1 MESQRVSLEW
11 MGSRNHYGG
20 CMTNSGHSKVFL
32 LVIGL
37 VGLAVVTAAQEE
49 DMATVSAALAL
60 RAEGLI
66 IARCSVC
73 HSADLIE
80 QQRLPRARWEATV
93 KKMEHWGA
101 EISKDETDLL
111 VRYLSARYHPGAPA
125 QLPPLDSEL
134 RKAEPLTQET
144 VVEGQLKGDPARG
157 AGIFEHNCQ
166 ACHGAMAIGGM
177 GPKLVKIPILKH
189 EDLFSE
195 TVLHGR
201 GAMPAWGSVLSPQD
215 IADIHAWLVTR

>member
-1 MESQRVSLEW
+1 
-11 MGSRNHYGG
+11 
-20 CMTNSGHSKVFL
+20 MTNVSGSIMFS

-37 VGLAVVTAAQEE
+37 VGLAGVTAAQEE
-49 DMATVSAALAL
+49 ELGVISAALAP

-66 IARCSVC
+66 IARCAVC
-73 HSADLIE
+73 HSADLIV
-80 QQRLPRARWEATV
+80 QQRLPLARWEATV

-134 RKAEPLTQET
+134 RKAEPLTQKT
-144 VVEGQLKGDPARG
+144 VAEGQLTGVAARG
-157 AGIFEHNCQ
+157 AGIFELNCQ

-189 EDLFSE
+189 EDLFAE

>member
-1 MESQRVSLEW
+1 MESKRVSVEW
-11 MGSRNHYGG
+11 MGSRRHYGG
-20 CMTNSGHSKVFL
+20 DMTNSGYSRVFL
-32 LVIGL
+32 LVVGL
-37 VGLAVVTAAQEE
+37 VGLAVVTAAQEK
-49 DMATVSAALAL
+49 DMETVSAMPAL

-73 HSADLIE
+73 HSADLIA

-93 KKMEHWGA
+93 EKMEHWGA

-111 VRYLSARYHPGAPA
+111 VRYLSARYHPGAPDR
-125 QLPPLDSEL
+125 LPLLDSEF
-134 RKAEPLTQET
+134 RKAEPLTQEPVAEAPLT
-144 VVEGQLKGDPARG
+144 GVAARG

-177 GPKLVKIPILKH
+177 GPKLVKTPILKH
-189 EDLFSE
+189 EDLFWE

-201 GAMPAWGSVLSPQD
+201 GAMPGWGSVLRRQD

>member
-1 MESQRVSLEW
+1 
-11 MGSRNHYGG
+11 
-20 CMTNSGHSKVFL
+20 MTNSGYSMVFL

-37 VGLAVVTAAQEE
+37 VGPAVVMAAQEK
-49 DMATVSAALAL
+49 DMETVSAAQAL

-73 HSADLIE
+73 HSADLVA

-93 KKMEHWGA
+93 EKMEHWGA
-101 EISKDETDLL
+101 EISNDETDLL
-111 VRYLSARYHPGAPA
+111 VRYLSARYHPGAPD
-125 QLPPLDSEL
+125 QLPPLDSEF
-134 RKAEPLTQET
+134 RKAEPLTQEL
-144 VVEGQLKGDPARG
+144 VAEGPLTGVAARG

-177 GPKLVKIPILKH
+177 GPKLVKTPILKQ
-189 EDLFSE
+189 EDLFWE

>member
-1 MESQRVSLEW
+1 M
-11 MGSRNHYGG
+11 
-20 CMTNSGHSKVFL
+20 VFL

-49 DMATVSAALAL
+49 NMATVSAALAL

-73 HSADLIE
+73 HSADLIV

-93 KKMEHWGA
+93 KKMEHWGT
-101 EISKDETDLL
+101 EISNDEADLL
-111 VRYLSARYHPGAPA
+111 VRYLSARYHPGAPD

-134 RKAEPLTQET
+134 RKVEPLTQEP
-144 VVEGQLKGDPARG
+144 VAEGPLTGVAARG

-177 GPKLVKIPILKH
+177 GPKLVKNPILKH
-189 EDLFSE
+189 EDLFRDM
-195 TVLHGR
+195 VLHGR
-201 GAMPAWGSVLSPQD
+201 GPMPAWGSVLSSQD
-215 IADIHAWLVTR
+215 IADIHAWLATR

>member
-1 MESQRVSLEW
+1 MFS
-11 MGSRNHYGG
+11 
-20 CMTNSGHSKVFL
+20 

-37 VGLAVVTAAQEE
+37 VGLAGVTAAQEE
-49 DMATVSAALAL
+49 ELGVISASLAL

-66 IARCSVC
+66 NARCSVC
-73 HSADLIE
+73 HSADLIV
-80 QQRLPRARWEATV
+80 QQRLPRVRWEATV
-93 KKMEHWGA
+93 VKMEHWGA

-111 VRYLSARYHPGAPA
+111 VQYLSARYHPSAPDR
-125 QLPPLDSEL
+125 LPPLDSEL
-134 RKAEPLTQET
+134 RKAEPLTQEM
-144 VVEGQLKGDPARG
+144 VADGPLKGDPARG

-189 EDLFSE
+189 EDLFTE

-201 GAMPAWGSVLSPQD
+201 GAMPAWGPVLSPQD
-215 IADIHAWLVTR
+215 IADVHAWLVTR

>member
-1 MESQRVSLEW
+1 M
-11 MGSRNHYGG
+11 MISR
-20 CMTNSGHSKVFL
+20 HSWVFF

-37 VGLAVVTAAQEE
+37 VGLAVVTAAQEK
-49 DMATVSAALAL
+49 DMETVSAALAP

-66 IARCSVC
+66 IARCAVC
-73 HSADLIE
+73 HSADLIA

-93 KKMEHWGA
+93 EKMEHWGA

-111 VRYLSARYHPGAPA
+111 VRYLSARYHPGAPDR
-125 QLPPLDSEL
+125 LPPIDSEL
-134 RKAEPLTQET
+134 RKVEPLTQEPVAEGPLT
-144 VVEGQLKGDPARG
+144 GVVARG

-166 ACHGAMAIGGM
+166 ACHGAMAMGGM
-177 GPKLVKIPILKH
+177 GPKLVKTPILKH
-189 EDLFSE
+189 EDLFRE

-201 GAMPAWGSVLSPQD
+201 GAMPAWGSVLSRQD

>member
-1 MESQRVSLEW
+1 MTKVS
-11 MGSRNHYGG
+11 GSI
-20 CMTNSGHSKVFL
+20 MFS

-37 VGLAVVTAAQEE
+37 VGLAGVTAAQEE
-49 DMATVSAALAL
+49 ELGVISAALAP

-73 HSADLIE
+73 HSADLIA

-93 KKMEHWGA
+93 EKMEHWGV

-111 VRYLSARYHPGAPA
+111 VQYLSARYHPGAPD
-125 QLPPLDSEL
+125 QLPPLDSEF
-134 RKAEPLTQET
+134 RKVDPLTQAP
-144 VVEGQLKGDPARG
+144 VAEGELKGVPARG

-177 GPKLVKIPILKH
+177 GPKLVKTPILKH
-189 EDLFSE
+189 EDLFWE

-201 GAMPAWGSVLSPQD
+201 GAMPGWGSVLSRQD

>member
-1 MESQRVSLEW
+1 MER
-11 MGSRNHYGG
+11 
-20 CMTNSGHSKVFL
+20 
-32 LVIGL
+32 
-37 VGLAVVTAAQEE
+37 
-49 DMATVSAALAL
+49 
-60 RAEGLI
+60 
-66 IARCSVC
+66 
-73 HSADLIE
+73 
-80 QQRLPRARWEATV
+80 
-93 KKMEHWGA
+93 WGA

-111 VRYLSARYHPGAPA
+111 VRYLSARYHPGAPDR
-125 QLPPLDSEL
+125 LPPLDSEL
-134 RKAEPLTQET
+134 RKAEPLTQKT
-144 VVEGQLKGDPARG
+144 VAEGQLKGVPGRG

-189 EDLFSE
+189 EDLFAE

>member
-1 MESQRVSLEW
+1 MTKVS
-11 MGSRNHYGG
+11 GSI
-20 CMTNSGHSKVFL
+20 MLS
-32 LVIGL
+32 LVLGL
-37 VGLAVVTAAQEE
+37 VGLAGVTAAQEE
-49 DMATVSAALAL
+49 ESGVVSASLAL

-73 HSADLIE
+73 HSADLIV

-93 KKMEHWGA
+93 VKMEHWGA

-111 VRYLSARYHPGAPA
+111 VRYLSARYHPGAPDR
-125 QLPPLDSEL
+125 LPPLDSEL
-134 RKAEPLTQET
+134 RKAEPLTQGT
-144 VVEGQLKGDPARG
+144 VAEDQLKGDPARG

-189 EDLFSE
+189 EDLFTE

-215 IADIHAWLVTR
+215 IADIHAWLVTK